1 MKKLILAAA
10 PLAFLTPSVTAQDAT
25 DGPRELTEEE
35 RYEQDRSITHYASPP
50 PLGPTPIRID
60 LSSLVSEERLRADMD
75 TIVGFGTRHTLSSQT
90 DPKRGIGAAVN
101 WALDEF
107 RRIGAK
113 CDDCL
118 EVQSVERVIEADGR
132 RIPQDTLVRN
142 AVAIQRGMER
152 PNEVIIVQGHYD
164 SRVTDPLNGTDDAPG
179 ANDDG
184 SGSVMI
190 LEASR
195 ILSQQKYPSTIIYAL
210 LTGEEQGLYGAQILA
225 DWVGEQGMTVKAV
238 LNNDMIGS
246 ACGSDGFCDPEHVR
260 VFSEGPR
267 ADSTE
272 RLRARQRRFGGENDM
287 PGRNLARWLGGVA
300 AANPDGMQVR
310 QIWRT
315 DRMGRGGDQIPFL
328 NKGYPALRIAVSV
341 EDYEHQHQ
349 DLRVENGIT
358 YGDTID
364 ELDFD
369 YLRRASV
376 LNVQALQLLAL
387 APMPPAVT
395 ADAAVRVDTELKW
408 DAVEGADRYI
418 IKARR
423 TDESYWRDALPKGTK
438 GEDIPELI
446 DGRFEKSFEISV
458 PLRGDDWL
466 FGIASCNGDYCSPVS
481 SAVPGGAFAPVAQP
495 EGDSE

>member
-1 MKKLILAAA
+1 MIKRIALAAA
-10 PLAFLTPSVTAQDAT
+10 LFSTPLAADDHTSPAT
-25 DGPRELTEEE
+25 DDQLA
-35 RYEQDRSITHYASPP
+35 EQ
-50 PLGPTPIRID
+50 
-60 LSSLVSEERLRADMD
+60 VSEERLRADMD

-90 DPKRGIGAAVN
+90 DPERGIGAAVN
-101 WALDEF
+101 WALEEF
-107 RRIGAK
+107 RRIGSR

-118 EVQSVERVIEADGR
+118 DVQSVERVVEPDGR
-132 RIPQDTLVRN
+132 RIPEPTLIRN
-142 AVAIQRGMER
+142 AVAIQRGTER
-152 PNEVIIVQGHYD
+152 PDEVIIVQGHYD

-195 ILSQQKYPSTIIYAL
+195 ILSQQRYPSTIIYAL
-210 LTGEEQGLYGAQILA
+210 LTGEEQGLYGARILA
-225 DWVGEQGMTVKAV
+225 DWVEEQGMTVKAV

-246 ACGSDGFCDPEHVR
+246 ACGSDGYCDFEHVR

-287 PGRNLARWLGGVA
+287 PGRNLARWLGAVA
-300 AANPDGMQVR
+300 AANPTGMQVR

-328 NKGYPALRIAVSV
+328 DKGYPALRIAVSV

-349 DLRVENGIT
+349 DLRTENGVT
-358 YGDTID
+358 YGDTVD
-364 ELDFD
+364 EIDFD
-369 YLRRASV
+369 YLKRASQ
-376 LNVQALQLLAL
+376 LNVRALHLLAL
-387 APMPPAVT
+387 SPMPPAVT
-395 ADAAVRVDTELKW
+395 ADAAVRVDTALRW
-408 DAVEGADRYI
+408 DKVEGADRYV

-423 TDESYWRDALPKGTK
+423 TDEPYWRKVMPHGTR
-438 GEDIPELI
+438 GEDIRDIVTGTDEPKI
-446 DGRFEKSFEISV
+446 AIAV

-466 FGIASCNGDYCSPVS
+466 FGVSACNGQYCSPVS
-481 SAVPGGAFAPVAQP
+481 SAVPGGAFEPVARP
-495 EGDSE
+495 ANDD

>member
-1 MKKLILAAA
+1 MPEKL
-10 PLAFLTPSVTAQDAT
+10 
-25 DGPRELTEEE
+25 
-35 RYEQDRSITHYASPP
+35 
-50 PLGPTPIRID
+50 D

-90 DPKRGIGAAVN
+90 DPKRGIGAAIN

-107 RRIGAK
+107 KRIGAT
-113 CDDCL
+113 CDGCL
-118 EVQSVERVIEADGR
+118 DVLSVEKVVEADGR
-132 RIPQDTLVRN
+132 RIPTDTLIRN
-142 AVAIQRGMER
+142 AVAIQWGSER
-152 PNEVIIVQGHYD
+152 PKEVIIVQGHYD
-164 SRVTDPLNGTDDAPG
+164 SRVTDPLNATDDAPG

-195 ILSQQKYPSTIIYAL
+195 ILSKQTYPSTIIYAL

-225 DWVGEQGMTVKAV
+225 DWVEAQGMTVKAV

-246 ACGSDGFCDPEHVR
+246 ACGSDGYCDYEHVR

-267 ADSTE
+267 ADSTDQ
-272 RLRARQRRFGGENDM
+272 LRARQRRFGGENDM

-300 AANPDGMQVR
+300 AAHPTGMQVR

-328 NKGYPALRIAVSV
+328 DKGYPALRIAVSV
-341 EDYEHQHQ
+341 EDYDHQHQ
-349 DLRVENGIT
+349 DLRTENGVT
-358 YGDTID
+358 YGDTVD

-376 LNVQALQLLAL
+376 LNIRALQLLAM

-395 ADAAVRVDTELKW
+395 ADAAVRVDTQLQWKG
-408 DAVEGADRYI
+408 VEGADRYI

-423 TDESYWRDALPKGTK
+423 TDEPYWRNVLPNGTR
-438 GEDIPELI
+438 GEDIRDVV
-446 DGRFEKSFEISV
+446 DGRYKTEFSLSV

-466 FGIASCNGDYCSPVS
+466 FGIASCMGQYCSPVS
-481 SAVPGGAFAPVAQP
+481 SAVPGGAFEPVEQP
-495 EGDSE
+495 AEE

>member
-1 MKKLILAAA
+1 MIKRLALSAALFSTPLSADDHAGPQNDDALAA
-10 PLAFLTPSVTAQDAT
+10 Q
-25 DGPRELTEEE
+25 
-35 RYEQDRSITHYASPP
+35 
-50 PLGPTPIRID
+50 
-60 LSSLVSEERLRADMD
+60 VSEERLRADMD
-75 TIVGFGTRHTLSSQT
+75 TIVGFGTRHTLSTQT

-107 RRIGAK
+107 RRIGTR
-113 CDDCL
+113 CNDCF
-118 EVQSVERVIEADGR
+118 EVRSVERVIEADGR
-132 RIPQDTLVRN
+132 RIPQPTLIRN
-142 AVAIQRGMER
+142 AVAIQWGSER
-152 PNEVIIVQGHYD
+152 PKEVIIVQGHYD

-195 ILSQQKYPSTIIYAL
+195 ILSQQQYPSTIIYAL

-225 DWVGEQGMTVKAV
+225 DWVEEQGMTVKAV

-246 ACGSDGFCDPEHVR
+246 ACGSDGFCDAEHVR

-267 ADSTE
+267 ADSTD

-287 PGRNLARWLGGVA
+287 PGRNLARWLGDVA
-300 AANPDGMQVR
+300 AANPAGMQVR

-328 NKGYPALRIAVSV
+328 DKGYPALRIAVSV

-349 DLRVENGIT
+349 DLRTENGIT
-358 YGDTID
+358 YGDTVD

-369 YLRRASV
+369 YLARASQ
-376 LNVQALQLLAL
+376 LNVRALHLLAL

-395 ADAAVRVDTELKW
+395 ADAAVRVDTQLTWK
-408 DAVEGADRYI
+408 AVPGATHYM

-423 TDESYWRDALPKGTK
+423 TDEPYWRPVMPHGTR
-438 GEDIPELI
+438 GEDIQDAVYGAYTDEF
-446 DGRFEKSFEISV
+446 DMSV

-466 FGIASCNGDYCSPVS
+466 FGVSACNGTYCSPVS
-481 SAVPGGAFAPVAQP
+481 SAVPGGAFAPVAKP

>member
-1 MKKLILAAA
+1 MRGTDARMIKRIALAAA
-10 PLAFLTPSVTAQDAT
+10 LFSTPLAADDHTSPAT
-25 DGPRELTEEE
+25 DDQLA
-35 RYEQDRSITHYASPP
+35 EQ
-50 PLGPTPIRID
+50 
-60 LSSLVSEERLRADMD
+60 VSEERLRADMD

-90 DPKRGIGAAVN
+90 DPERGIGAAVN
-101 WALDEF
+101 WALEEF
-107 RRIGAK
+107 RRIGSR

-118 EVQSVERVIEADGR
+118 DVQSVERVVEPDGR
-132 RIPQDTLVRN
+132 RIPEPTLIRN
-142 AVAIQRGMER
+142 AVAIQRGTER
-152 PNEVIIVQGHYD
+152 PDEVIIVQGHYD

-195 ILSQQKYPSTIIYAL
+195 ILSQQRYPSTIIYAL
-210 LTGEEQGLYGAQILA
+210 LTGEEQGLYGARILA
-225 DWVGEQGMTVKAV
+225 DWVEEQGMTVKAV

-246 ACGSDGFCDPEHVR
+246 ACGSDGYCDFEHVR

-287 PGRNLARWLGGVA
+287 PGRNLARWLGAVA
-300 AANPDGMQVR
+300 AANPTGMQVR

-328 NKGYPALRIAVSV
+328 DKGYPALRIAVSV

-349 DLRVENGIT
+349 DLRTENGVT
-358 YGDTID
+358 YGDTVD
-364 ELDFD
+364 EIDFD
-369 YLRRASV
+369 YLKRASQ
-376 LNVQALQLLAL
+376 LNVRALHLLAL
-387 APMPPAVT
+387 SPMPPAVT
-395 ADAAVRVDTELKW
+395 ADAAVRVDTALRW
-408 DAVEGADRYI
+408 DKVEGADRYV

-423 TDESYWRDALPKGTK
+423 TDEPYWRKVMPHGTR
-438 GEDIPELI
+438 GEDIRDIVTGTDEPKI
-446 DGRFEKSFEISV
+446 AIAV

-466 FGIASCNGDYCSPVS
+466 FGVSACNGQYCSPVS
-481 SAVPGGAFAPVAQP
+481 SAVPGGAFEPVARP
-495 EGDSE
+495 ANDD